1 MNVIPDRFP
10 KDSDN
15 DKLQNILRNVLFS
28 MERDTFVGDKCT
40 KSYCYFKHSVPQY
53 SGCRKTSHHAMD
65 KDPSITTI
73 VCRWRFVTKLQSVGS
88 TVITWHK
95 SRIRGTLYIH
105 CMLTIVIV
113 NSSRYPL
120 HQSFFSLSSVFW
132 QNMTTGFS
140 WIHFS

>member
-1 MNVIPDRFP
+1 MILIMINCKIFCEMFCSLWSTMRLWVRNIP
-10 KDSDN
+10 KV
-15 DKLQNILRNVLFS
+15 KLL
-28 MERDTFVGDKCT
+28 
-40 KSYCYFKHSVPQY
+40 KHSVPQD

-73 VCRWRFVTKLQSVGS
+73 VCRWRFVTKLQRVGS

-132 QNMTTGFS
+132 QYMTTGFS
-140 WIHFS
+140 LIHFS